1 MAERPLFTLSPRL
14 ACIAGFIPDGARLA
28 DVGSDHAYLPIHLLR
43 EGKIAHAIASDIS
56 QPCVVRARANALRYR
71 VPASQLDVRL
81 SDGLRGIAPD
91 EVDTIVIAG
100 MGGETISDILTAAP
114 WTHDGKLLILHP
126 ASKGPV
132 LRQWCMDN
140 GFGIVDEQLV
150 QEGHRIYPI
159 LVVRG
164 DAPVRRE
171 HRFTIASAP
180 VWERSDA
187 VTLEY
192 LRRQRLYLSRE
203 LDHQAENADIIAVL
217 DERLGNHDRTDNL

>member
-1 MAERPLFTLSPRL
+1 MKGLSR
-14 ACIAGFIPDGARLA
+14 
-28 DVGSDHAYLPIHLLR
+28 
-43 EGKIAHAIASDIS
+43 
-56 QPCVVRARANALRYR
+56 Q
-71 VPASQLDVRL
+71 VPA
-81 SDGLRGIAPD
+81 P
-91 EVDTIVIAG
+91 
-100 MGGETISDILTAAP
+100 ISDILTAAP
-114 WTHDGKLLILHP
+114 WVRDGKLLILHP

-140 GFGIVDEQLV
+140 GLGVVDEQLV

-180 VWERSDA
+180 VWERDDE

-192 LRRQRLYLSRE
+192 LNRQRLYLSRE
-203 LDHQAENADIIAVL
+203 LDHQAENADILAAL
-217 DERLGNHDRTDNL
+217 NERLGNHDCTDNL